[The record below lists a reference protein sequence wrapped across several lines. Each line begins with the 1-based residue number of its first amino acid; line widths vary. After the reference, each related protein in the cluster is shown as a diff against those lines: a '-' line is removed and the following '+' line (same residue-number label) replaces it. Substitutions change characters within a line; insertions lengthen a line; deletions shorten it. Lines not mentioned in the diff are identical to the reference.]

1 VITRAFERARTKG
14 RGGLGCV
21 LVAAVGNDQGPVN
34 FPARLPLVLGVG
46 ASNPWD
52 EIKTL
57 TSRDGESWWGSNHGP
72 GLDLLAPGVRIPT
85 TDLHGRRGYGAADF
99 VTDFNGTSAATPHV
113 AAAAALLLAVNPRLT
128 AARIR
133 DIIIGTADPLRT
145 ASGRRSQ
152 RAGARRLNAY
162 AALRAAMRAT

>member
-1 VITRAFERARTKG
+1 MQAKPII
-14 RGGLGCV
+14 
-21 LVAAVGNDQGPVN
+21 
-34 FPARLPLVLGVG
+34 LGVG

-52 EIKTL
+52 EIKTR

-72 GLDLLAPGVRIPT
+72 GLDVLAPGVRIST
-85 TDLHGRRGYGAADF
+85 TDLHGPRGYGRGDF
-99 VTDFNGTSAATPHV
+99 VHDFNGTSASAPHV
-113 AAAAALLLAVNPRLT
+113 AATAALILAVAPRLT
-128 AARIR
+128 AAKIR